1 MGCLTFEMLDGAN
14 SQLYIYINQIQ
25 ALKNILNAPY
35 RYQNRL
41 LEMLTYLY
49 EGEFSNEQMW
59 NLVED
64 YFLGR
69 VPEKVMRDC
78 KKERP
83 EMRIQDYGSD

>member
-1 MGCLTFEMLDGAN
+1 LRYLLFN
-14 SQLYIYINQIQ
+14 S
-25 ALKNILNAPY
+25 KPNILPHSS
-35 RYQNRL
+35 RSQPVPLSEDTIQR
-41 LEMLTYLY
+41 M
-49 EGEFSNEQMW
+49 
-59 NLVED
+59 ED

>member
-1 MGCLTFEMLDGAN
+1 M
-14 SQLYIYINQIQ
+14 
-25 ALKNILNAPY
+25 
-35 RYQNRL
+35 
-41 LEMLTYLY
+41 
-49 EGEFSNEQMW
+49 
-59 NLVED
+59 ED